1 VLRVTAGKY
10 KGRRLV
16 RPAGAAAR
24 PTGDKVK
31 EALFGA
37 IQFKIEGIRVLDAF
51 AGSGALG
58 IEALSRGAGHVDFV
72 EKDKRCIEALR
83 QNIESVGAQNC
94 RLHKGDVFA
103 LIDKLGVYEL
113 LLADPPYDS
122 NYYGR
127 LLCLAKERR
136 ILKQGSIVVME
147 THRKFAFTPP
157 LGYNLTKRAD
167 YGDTSLWYLVYGEKC
182 E

>member
-1 VLRVTAGKY
+1 MRVIAGKY

-16 RPAGAAAR
+16 CPAGTVAR

-31 EALFGA
+31 EALFGV
-37 IQFKIEGIRVLDAF
+37 IQFRIEGMRVLDAF

-58 IEALSRGAGHVDFV
+58 IEALSRGAAHVDFI
-72 EKDKRCIEALR
+72 EKDKRCIAALQR
-83 QNIESVGAQNC
+83 NIDSTGAQNC
-94 RLHKGDVFA
+94 RLLKGDIFS
-103 LIDKLGVYEL
+103 LMHLLGSYNL

-122 NYYGR
+122 DYYEP
-127 LLCLAKERR
+127 LLFSAREHA
-136 ILKQGSIVVME
+136 ILEHGAIVVME
-147 THRKFAFTPP
+147 TRRKFAFTPP

-167 YGDTSLWYLVYGEKC
+167 YGDTSLWYLVYGEKR